1 MSDFSS
7 LSDRLTSALALMTEP
22 VALTFSDHP
31 AANAARPEKTVP
43 AGCSFWE
50 VGATQSIVTNASDH
64 AHCSIGIHTHNLTDA
79 PASQRT
85 ELQNALA
92 AMQGLDYVRPDEVQG
107 LPVVAKSHPY
117 VTYTPLRD
125 LTQTPDVVL
134 LFAHASQG
142 LVLSEALARVDGSA
156 PPALGRPACALV
168 PQVMNSSSAAVSL
181 GCCGARAYIDGM
193 TDAIA
198 LWGLVGAKLEAY
210 TGEIETLAKANAVLT
225 QFHAQRRQ
233 DIEAGATPTVEQSLA
248 KLG

>member
-1 MSDFSS
+1 
-7 LSDRLTSALALMTEP
+7 
-22 VALTFSDHP
+22 
-31 AANAARPEKTVP
+31 
-43 AGCSFWE
+43 
-50 VGATQSIVTNASDH
+50 
-64 AHCSIGIHTHNLTDA
+64 
-79 PASQRT
+79 
-85 ELQNALA
+85 
-92 AMQGLDYVRPDEVQG
+92 
-107 LPVVAKSHPY
+107 
-117 VTYTPLRD
+117 
-125 LTQTPDVVL
+125 L